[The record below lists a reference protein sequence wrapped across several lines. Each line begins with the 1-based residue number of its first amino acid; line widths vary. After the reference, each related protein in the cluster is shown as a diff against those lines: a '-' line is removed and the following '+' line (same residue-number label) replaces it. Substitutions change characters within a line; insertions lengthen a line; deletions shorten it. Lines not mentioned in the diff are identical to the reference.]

1 MNCQNHP
8 DIPATA
14 YCRTC
19 GKAVCDQCRRDAY
32 GTVFCP
38 EHAPAPAAPP
48 PPEPQNAPPPRR
60 PASPSGGY
68 TAFRGN
74 ASSASDYASAG
85 YVPHSDVS
93 PGLALGLGFIPGVG
107 AIYNGQYAKGLVH
120 AIIFGIII
128 SILDSNPGEGLEVI
142 FAFVLTAWIFYM
154 AFEAYHTARKR
165 RAGLPVD
172 EYSGLVNFQG
182 GHSGAPV
189 AGIAL
194 VGLGV
199 ILLLH
204 TLHLFDFE
212 YLTRYWPVLLIAAGA
227 YLLYSRFS
235 GSNASSRGAGR

>member
-32 GTVFCP
+32 GTVFCT
-38 EHAPAPAAPP
+38 EHAPAPAAAPS
-48 PPEPQNAPPPRR
+48 PEPPPR
-60 PASPSGGY
+60 PESAPP
-68 TAFRGN
+68 FRRN
-74 ASSASDYASAG
+74 VAPSAG
-85 YVPHSDVS
+85 YAAFANSATHSDVS

-120 AIIFGIII
+120 AVIFGIII
-128 SILDSNPGEGLEVI
+128 SILDASPGDGVEVI

-165 RAGLPVD
+165 RAGQPVD
-172 EYSGLVNFQG
+172 EYSGLVNLQG
-182 GHSGAPV
+182 ARSGAPV

-194 VGLGV
+194 VVLGV

-204 TLHLFDFE
+204 TLHLFDFA
-212 YLTRYWPVLLIAAGA
+212 YLSRYWPVLLIAAGA
-227 YLLYSRFS
+227 YLLYSRF
-235 GSNASSRGAGR
+235 ASSDASGRGSGR